1 MARISRLL
9 VVGLAASTLALALP
23 SAVGASSNVPRLVL
37 KGTQDCVS
45 VESGTVIP
53 GLAVVLAP
61 CNGTVSQRFVLR
73 AHSLIYAA
81 TLGLAIPLCIGNHR
95 ALGKA
100 ELLGCKSHNAQV
112 RTVSVGRAGL
122 GFSLTGGFL
131 NAPVLGQVLITNTA
145 HVTGREVF
153 VHRG

>member
-1 MARISRLL
+1 MTKIQRL
-9 VVGLAASTLALALP
+9 VVAALAAGALAWSVP
-23 SAVGASSNVPRLVL
+23 STVGATSTSMLVL
-37 KGTQDCVS
+37 KGTRYCVS
-45 VESGTVIP
+45 VESGAVIP
-53 GLAVVLAP
+53 GLAVVLTP
-61 CNGTVSQRFVLR
+61 CSGGIAQRFVLR
-73 AHSLIYAA
+73 ARSLIYAPTIGRA
-81 TLGLAIPLCIGNHR
+81 LPLCIGNHR

-112 RTVSVGRAGL
+112 KTVAVRGGGL

-131 NAPVLGQVLITNTA
+131 NAPTVGPVLISNTV